1 MQNQQHLIREIYL
14 KDKSNAFLR
23 QQWVQVFDSLL
34 PLPQTTLIVDT
45 LQKIDTLKHIQ
56 ELLSKT
62 KAITVISDT
71 SEANYNW
78 CNLVNKNFEVI
89 VADLRAETKL
99 NSYQY
104 IGIKWLL
111 TTKAQLVII
120 SNDIICEHLINCFN
134 IAYDNIIEIPYL
146 QTQQDELFL
155 SIPYDQKLT
164 YVLQQ
169 IKNSNSEIDR
179 DILVYCES
187 LYQMDQIYQAIYF
200 HNQLSES
207 EEFEVHQI
215 IPFQSYYEQFGQ
227 QLLEMVYPQQK
238 GKRKVFLTLNYQQL
252 QKYLQNVQQKISLI
266 IHMGYQTT
274 VKKFLEEINAI
285 VYKQYNLSRHDIII
299 RNRISYFPKIIYLF
313 GFDEFKDLKEHKL
326 IFDEEFTFNPQN
338 IKFYAQQFNVQ
349 IDQLQNVVESEYS
362 SLQNYI
368 PLIYYEPLLEAEN
381 ETFHYYSSVVSTL
394 LTDGEILSEGN
405 VESKKNPFKS
415 FQIHQQRES
424 IIRSNHYWSK
434 MGDITS
440 WIQLINKF
448 IIFIEDINSK
458 DDEKEQENS
467 KNELIKW
474 CRLQNI
480 NIPKMILILA
490 YNEYIIDL
498 TQKYVSEYSVINK
511 CCSLDQLK
519 LNRTVS
525 LKKQQSMPEHSE
537 DIQACLLRLFYKGL
551 SIFSGHKSAGY
562 YNYVANQK
570 FKLCYNNLMAI
581 IGDFPLTCIVMAL
594 LQKNQQY
601 EIKYSTKIDDIMIPQ
616 LAPKAFVKEHKLQFI
631 QRQSLHLNEITFNG
645 IGQVLF
651 NELWKH
657 QSGPQL
663 SQDCILQPNIEM
675 NCITVLY
682 DPNVAKKEII
692 EQELNSRIK
701 ELQNFYRNQVK
712 EIPYEND
719 SKFIMQAGGSMKDWI
734 EKSAY
739 KTFFIEGLP
748 LDITQELLQEFLQEV
763 IISEMKLYKE
773 GDKITARISLQD
785 HDDLLFCLENIKEYK
800 DNQLKVYTQ
809 QDQFEHNEEKLLFNE
824 HYKIII
830 TWNLH
835 LNKGIAIVKLNSP
848 HLFNTEEFETIQHLT
863 YKMNLKSVYEDEQTV
878 LADLKQQHKDIDI
891 KSVTIDKQLRYENN
905 GDLQLEIQK
914 LLSNIPQDK
923 YKIDSIT
930 KQNCKRILTLN
941 VYDKNIM
948 EQFILL
954 HNQIKQFRGLKVQ
967 LNVKPL
973 YYHDYEGPIEMK
985 QIVEEIFD
993 EKKLKLGQYTITS
1006 DDELKRVKVTIECWN
1021 KQDHEQLNKEIQD
1034 AFTPK
1039 IIKSSQDFD
1048 ITVIFSQSGTRFLK
1062 FQEESLQIL
1071 IRQDF
1076 INNQLFVNSSQ
1087 IKYNQ
1092 LTKAIKEFVSDC
1104 SKSIIQIP
1112 KNCIRLIMGNDSQ
1125 GLNEIKKNFD
1135 LKSVKFNSISGELQL
1150 FGDQKNLD
1158 AAIISISEI
1167 ISSQQ
1172 QQDKPINALTCNY
1185 CFDNMKNG
1193 YMLQGCGHKFCLQ
1206 CIMFS
1211 IQNSLGDMTQLPI
1224 KCPQCNQG
1232 ILLADLHILIDE
1244 PSWEKLIKLSINKY
1258 LQDHAAQIAFCLTP
1272 NCPIIH
1278 FQKIPRYT
1286 CKKCQKQYCNSCRTA
1301 YHYGQTC
1308 REFKAGNEDSINI
1321 YMKKND
1327 VRRCPHCKILI
1338 QRIDGCYRVTCTG
1351 CKKSICWKNKA
1362 DGTPCMAI
1370 FETSSECYSHLTKEH
1385 GGYW

>member
-14 KDKSNAFLR
+14 KDRSHSFLR
-23 QQWVQVFDSLL
+23 QQWVSVFDTLL
-34 PLPQTTLIVDT
+34 PLPKTTLIVDII
-45 LQKIDTLKHIQ
+45 QEIDTLKIIK
-56 ELLSKT
+56 ELLSKNHN
-62 KAITVISDT
+62 ITVISDT

-78 CNLVNKNFEVI
+78 CNLVNQNFEVT

-99 NSYQY
+99 SSYQY
-104 IGIKWLL
+104 IGI
-111 TTKAQLVII
+111 
-120 SNDIICEHLINCFN
+120 NG
-134 IAYDNIIEIPYL
+134 IAYDNLIEIPYL

-155 SIPYDQKLT
+155 SISYDQKLT

-169 IKNSNSEIDR
+169 IKNSNPEVDR
-179 DILVYCES
+179 DIVVYCES

-200 HNQLSES
+200 HNKLSES

-215 IPFQSYYEQFGQ
+215 IPFQSFYQQFGQ
-227 QLLEMVYPQQK
+227 QLMEMVYPQQK
-238 GKRKVFLTLNYQQL
+238 GKRKVFLTLHYSQL
-252 QKYLQNVQQKISLI
+252 RKYLQNVQQKISLI

-274 VKKFLEEINAI
+274 VKTFLEEINAI
-285 VYKQYNLSRHDIII
+285 VYKQYNLSKHDIII

-313 GFDEFKDLKEHKL
+313 GFDEFKDLQEHKL

-338 IKFYAQQFNVQ
+338 IKFYAQQFDVQ
-349 IDQLQNVVESEYS
+349 IDQLQNVVVSEYS

-381 ETFHYYSSVVSTL
+381 ETFHYYSK
-394 LTDGEILSEGN
+394 ILSEGN
-405 VESKKNPFKS
+405 VESKRNPFKS

-434 MGDITS
+434 IGDITS

-581 IGDFPLTCIVMAL
+581 IGDFPLTCIIMAL

-692 EQELNSRIK
+692 EQELNTKIK
-701 ELQNFYRNQVK
+701 DLQNFYRNQVK

-748 LDITQELLQEFLQEV
+748 LDITQELLQEFLQDV
-763 IISEMKLYKE
+763 VISEMKLYKE

-785 HDDLLFCLENIKEYK
+785 HDDLLFCLENVKEYK

-848 HLFNTEEFETIQHLT
+848 HLFNTEDFETIQHLT

-878 LADLKQQHKDIDI
+878 LADLKQQHNNIDI
-891 KSVTIDKQLRYENN
+891 KSVSIDKQLRYENN

-914 LLSNIPQDK
+914 LLSSIPQDK

-930 KQNCKRILTLN
+930 KQNCKRILSLI

-948 EQFILL
+948 DQFINLN
-954 HNQIKQFRGLKVQ
+954 NQIKQFRGLKIQ
-967 LNVKPL
+967 LNVKPF

-985 QIVEEIFD
+985 QIVDEIFD
-993 EKKLKLGQYTITS
+993 EKKLELGQYTITC
-1006 DDELKRVKVTIECWN
+1006 DDEFKRVKVTIECWN

-1062 FQEESLQIL
+1062 VQEESLQIL

-1076 INNQLFVNSSQ
+1076 INNQLLVNGSQ

-1150 FGDQKNLD
+1150 FGDQKHLD

-1232 ILLADLHILIDE
+1232 ILLADLHIQLM
-1244 PSWEKLIKLSINKY
+1244 SLVGKN

-1286 CKKCQKQYCNSCRTA
+1286 CKKCQKQYCNSCRVA

-1308 REFKAGNEDSINI
+1308 REFKAGNEDSIKI

-1362 DGTPCMAI
+1362 DGTPCMAL